1 MDNDRYLNSREIQS
15 RLIHAVNYNNW
26 LFSHVE
32 KYAGSRILEVGCA
45 LGNFTKKIIN
55 RDFVCAI
62 DIEEEY
68 VEAIKSFFKD
78 RDSFKAVKC
87 DISLPEALTLKG
99 SRFDTIICFNVLEHI
114 KNDDIALKNMY
125 QLLESRGSLCL
136 IVPAFQ
142 SIFGEMDKTDNHC
155 LRYSKKLLLKKA
167 ETAGFQVLSAKYI
180 NALGFLSWWFNGKV
194 LKRKYIPFRQMLIY
208 DKIIPLV
215 TAIERLVSL
224 PFGQSLVLIL
234 RKRDKLKNYV

>member
-1 MDNDRYLNSREIQS
+1 MALTDNDRYLNSKEIQR
-15 RLIHAVNYNNW
+15 RLTYAVNYNNW
-26 LFSHVE
+26 LFSQVE
-32 KYAGSRILEVGCA
+32 KYTGNRMLEVGCA

-55 RDFVCAI
+55 RDFICAI

-68 VEAIKSFFKD
+68 IEVIKSFFKG

-87 DISLPEALTLKG
+87 DISLPEALALKVN
-99 SRFDTIICFNVLEHI
+99 RFDTILCFNVLEHI
-114 KNDDIALKNMY
+114 KNDDIALRHMY

-155 LRYSKKLLLKKA
+155 LRYNKKILLEKVR
-167 ETAGFQVLSAKYI
+167 TAGFQVLRVRYI
-180 NALGFLSWWFNGKV
+180 NVLGFLSWWFNGKILRRRYV
-194 LKRKYIPFRQMLIY
+194 PYRQMLIY

-215 TAIERLVSL
+215 SAIEGLINL
-224 PFGQSLVLIL
+224 PFGQSLVVIAI
-234 RKRDKLKNYV
+234 KQ